1 MKKRCLSSVT
11 ALILLTCLVLSGF
24 GGKEAAPVPAAVDVI
39 PPAPAEADVL
49 PPPDHA
55 DILSSEDTVDSVPSE
70 DAVSA
75 GLEFAPARAE
85 TDVEMAVDVIP
96 AEIDGVLSVI
106 PEDAVGVIYIQSLLG
121 LNDEINALLAEMI
134 PSAPPREIIAKAL
147 AGVFGAG
154 FETLEELEE
163 IGLDLN
169 KNFAVFLASV
179 NPPVPSA
186 AVHVKDPQSIKQM
199 IEAESQVGS
208 IVSYNGVTYY
218 TTGEEGGFVFLD
230 DIMVYSGAARTCE
243 KAIDAYKRTVPSI
256 TDNADYHALKI
267 DTTSGI
273 NDLVAYFA
281 MEAVGPMLKEKIDEL
296 KAGMEAGEETSPQL
310 APSVGMFSKLLDI
323 GTWML
328 DQTQTLSTTI
338 QLNGSD
344 LRISPFVKFRHGSE
358 VQEFIHPTSMELT
371 HLKYLPKMAFLN
383 SGIRLRREDMVRL
396 TAGMMKLFTPTTASE
411 SVEGIENLNQNLSK
425 VVTHFYEFL
434 GNEMA
439 CSANLTDS
447 LLPDMLFI
455 YDVTNAEK
463 IKAYMEEDY
472 LTFLK
477 ASDSLY
483 QGMGLVD
490 SSVLEGASAGPV
502 EVYHGIEI
510 KSYTLPNVTSAFT
523 QLPPA
528 MAALAPKQ
536 WNIYYI
542 VEAGKLFVSSSG
554 NAQPIKD
561 ALDRIEGTEAG
572 FDQGAGYGKITNA
585 LTLKNNMLFGLSPLT
600 GVKSIVELLAQTD
613 PNVGMIM
620 MLLANIPETYSIG
633 IASQNR
639 EDGVEG
645 QLFISLGDFKDLI
658 NMAVS
663 MQGMR

>member
-1 MKKRCLSSVT
+1 MKKRCLSSVI
-11 ALILLTCLVLSGF
+11 ALILLTCLVLFGC
-24 GGKEAAPVPAAVDVI
+24 GGKEAAPAPAAVDATPV
-39 PPAPAEADVL
+39 PAEDSVTHSPADAGVLSGEDTVGSAPAE
-49 PPPDHA
+49 
-55 DILSSEDTVDSVPSE
+55 
-70 DAVSA
+70 DAV
-75 GLEFAPARAE
+75 PAEVELALSPAE
-85 TDVEMAVDVIP
+85 VEIAVDVIP
-96 AEIDGVLSVI
+96 AEIDSVLRVI
-106 PEDAVGVIYIQSLLG
+106 PQDAVGVIYIQSLLG
-121 LNDEINALLAEMI
+121 LNDEINTLLAEMI
-134 PSAPPREIIAKAL
+134 PSDPPQEIIAKAL
-147 AGVFGAG
+147 AGAFGAG
-154 FETLEELEE
+154 FDTLEELAE

-169 KNFAVFLASV
+169 KNFAIFLANV
-179 NPPVPSA
+179 DPPIPSA
-186 AVHVKDPQSIKQM
+186 AVYVKDPQGIKQM
-199 IEAESQVGS
+199 IETESQVGS
-208 IVSYNGVTYY
+208 IVNYNGVTYY

-256 TDNADYHALKI
+256 AENADYHALKI

-296 KAGMEAGEETSPQL
+296 KAGMEAGGETNPQL
-310 APSVGMFSKLLDI
+310 APSVGMFSKLLNI
-323 GTWML
+323 GTWLL
-328 DQTQTLSTTI
+328 DQTQTLSLTL

-344 LRISPFVKFRHGSE
+344 LHISPFVTFRHGSE
-358 VQEFIHPTSMELT
+358 VQEFIHPTSVELT
-371 HLKYLPKMAFLN
+371 HLKYLPKTAFLN
-383 SGIRLRREDMVRL
+383 SGMRLRHEDMARL
-396 TAGMMKLFTPTTASE
+396 TAGMMKLFTPTTPSE
-411 SVEGIENLNQNLSK
+411 SVEGVEKLNENFSEA
-425 VVTHFYEFL
+425 VTHFYEFL

-439 CSANLTDS
+439 SSANLSDS

-463 IKAYMEEDY
+463 LKAYMEEDY

-477 ASDSLY
+477 ASNSLY
-483 QGMGLVD
+483 QAMGLVD
-490 SSVLEGASAGPV
+490 SSIFEGASVGPV
-502 EVYHGIEI
+502 EVYNSMEI
-510 KSYTLPNVTSAFT
+510 KSYTLPNITSAFT

-554 NAQPIKD
+554 DAQPIKD
-561 ALDRIEGTEAG
+561 ALDRIAGTVAG
-572 FDQGAGYGKITNA
+572 FDQGAGYGKITDA

-663 MQGMR
+663 MQGMQ